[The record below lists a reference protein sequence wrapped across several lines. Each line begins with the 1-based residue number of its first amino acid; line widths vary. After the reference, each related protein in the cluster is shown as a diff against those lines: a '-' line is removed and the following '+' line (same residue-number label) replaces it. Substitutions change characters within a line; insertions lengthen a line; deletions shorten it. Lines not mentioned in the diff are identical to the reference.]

1 MICHDLV
8 ELFHSQTRKIMG
20 RRQAKG
26 GDTDLRPRTWCYP
39 LHLLAEVRNKP
50 LDEGLARNI
59 RKLYE
64 IVGLISFKFNMI

>member
-8 ELFHSQTRKIMG
+8 ELFHIQARKIMG
-20 RRQAKG
+20 QRQAKG
-26 GDTDLRPRTWCYP
+26 GDTDLRPRTWRYP
-39 LHLLAEVRNKP
+39 LHLLAEVRNKR

-59 RKLYE
+59 LKLYE

>member
-1 MICHDLV
+1 MICHVLV
-8 ELFHSQTRKIMG
+8 ALSNPENHGTV
-20 RRQAKG
+20 QAKG

-64 IVGLISFKFNMI
+64 IVGLISFKFNII